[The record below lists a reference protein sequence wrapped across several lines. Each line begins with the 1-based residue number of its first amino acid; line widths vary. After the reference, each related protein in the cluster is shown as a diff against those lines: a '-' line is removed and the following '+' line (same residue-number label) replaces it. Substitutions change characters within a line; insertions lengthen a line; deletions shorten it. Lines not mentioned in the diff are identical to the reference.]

1 MKVHLLDISILIAYM
16 AAILVIGLVKSRRN
30 NTLDYVLMGRK
41 LTLPA
46 FVMTLVSTWYGGI
59 LGTSEFSTTYGISNW
74 VIFGLPYYVF
84 GILFALLV
92 AKRARNLEVSSLP
105 EIISHDYGA
114 NAGRL
119 ASIWVLL
126 LANPAP
132 YILTLGILLN
142 FFIGITITSGI
153 VIGALFSLAYIMRGG
168 FSSVVNTDKVQFAL
182 MFLGFLVILIV
193 LMVDYMSPVELWRTL
208 PASHKSLTGG
218 NSLGYI
224 IVWFFIG
231 SWTMVDP
238 GFHQRVY
245 ATRSPKIAKQG
256 ILIAVGFWFLFDLMT
271 TFTGLYAF
279 SYLPSTT
286 LPSQAF
292 LVLGNAIL
300 PIGLQGLFYVG
311 ILATVMST
319 LDSNTLISGITIGK
333 DIAGTYGRFTKYSE
347 NLLIKIGMLFV
358 IVYGI
363 SLAIM
368 IPSVIDLWYTFGTIT
383 IPALLLPTL
392 FSVFNRPVSKQVALL
407 NLSIPPLVSIMWFY
421 FGKLDEWS
429 YFWGLEPF
437 YPGLF
442 SSLIILMLFNHSK
455 RKQDY
460 AN

>member
-1 MKVHLLDISILIAYM
+1 
-16 AAILVIGLVKSRRN
+16 
-30 NTLDYVLMGRK
+30 
-41 LTLPA
+41 
-46 FVMTLVSTWYGGI
+46 
-59 LGTSEFSTTYGISNW
+59 
-74 VIFGLPYYVF
+74 
-84 GILFALLV
+84 
-92 AKRARNLEVSSLP
+92 
-105 EIISHDYGA
+105 
-114 NAGRL
+114 
-119 ASIWVLL
+119 
-126 LANPAP
+126 
-132 YILTLGILLN
+132 
-142 FFIGITITSGI
+142 
-153 VIGALFSLAYIMRGG
+153 
-168 FSSVVNTDKVQFAL
+168 
-182 MFLGFLVILIV
+182 
-193 LMVDYMSPVELWRTL
+193 
-208 PASHKSLTGG
+208 
-218 NSLGYI
+218 
-224 IVWFFIG
+224 
-231 SWTMVDP
+231 
-238 GFHQRVY
+238 
-245 ATRSPKIAKQG
+245 
-256 ILIAVGFWFLFDLMT
+256 MT